1 MALWSSEELKKITSG
16 DVTGKFEVGGV
27 SIDTRTIKPND
38 LFIAVKGST
47 DGHKYIKDAFSKGAS
62 AVLVEKKPKDL
73 SENIPILVVKNSAH
87 ALRQIGV
94 AARKR
99 CKAKVIAITGSVG
112 KTSTKEMIK
121 LALEGQGIIHAAE
134 KSYNNHWGVPL
145 TLANMPEMTKFA
157 IFEIGTSN
165 PGEILPLAQMIRP
178 DVAII
183 TAIAEAHL
191 AAFKSLNEITKE
203 KTSILSALKENGLG
217 IINADED
224 QLSFA
229 GELVSPKIKTFGCT
243 ETADWK
249 LHDIKFFNSK
259 MIYKISAKNEIIYV
273 KINALGV
280 HHAMNSV
287 AALCAI
293 DCIGADLGR
302 AVLKLGYWSSLD
314 GRGARTYLAFEDN
327 SNKIDVILVD
337 ESYNANPASV
347 TSALDVLGVSKAPHP
362 QGRKIAILGDM
373 KELGP
378 KEILFHE
385 NLETCSAIKDIT
397 LVHCV
402 GSLMQALFYR
412 IPEIKRGLWSP
423 DVEHFCINLKDWI
436 KSGDII
442 MVKGSL
448 STGMVLIVDEIKK
461 LGHSIEHLGEEEL

>member
-1 MALWSSEELKKITSG
+1 MALWSSEELKSITSG
-16 DVTGKFEVGGV
+16 DVTGRFEVDGV
-27 SIDTRTIKPND
+27 SIDTRTLKPND

-47 DGHKYIKDAFSKGAS
+47 DGHKYIQDAFSKGAS
-62 AVLVEKKPKDL
+62 AVLVEKKPRDL
-73 SENIPILVVKNSAH
+73 SANCPILVVENSAY
-87 ALRQIGV
+87 ALSQIGI

-145 TLANMPEMTKFA
+145 TLANMPEMTNFA
-157 IFEIGTSN
+157 ILEIGTSN
-165 PGEILPLAQMIRP
+165 PGEILPLAKMIRP

-191 AAFKSLNEITKE
+191 AAFKSLKEITKE
-203 KTSILSALKENGLG
+203 KTSILSALKENGFG
-217 IINADED
+217 IVNADED
-224 QLSFA
+224 HLSFIS
-229 GELVSPKIKTFGCT
+229 ELVNPKIKTFGCT

-259 MIYKISAKNEIIYV
+259 MIYKIRAKQETIYV

-302 AVLKLGYWSSLD
+302 AVLKLGYWRPFD
-314 GRGARTYLAFEDN
+314 GRGTRTYLTLEDN
-327 SNKIDVILVD
+327 SNKIDVVLVD

-347 TSALDVLGVSKAPHP
+347 RSALDVLGVSKTPHP
-362 QGRKIAILGDM
+362 QGRKVAILGDM

-378 KEILFHE
+378 KEILLHE
-385 NLETCSAIKDIT
+385 KLVTCSAIEDIS

-402 GSLMQALFYR
+402 GPLMQALFYK
-412 IPEIKRGLWSP
+412 IPEIKKGLWSP
-423 DVEHFCINLKDWI
+423 DAEHFSVNLKKWI

-448 STGMVLIVDEIKK
+448 STRMVLIVDAIKK
-461 LGHSIEHLGEEEL
+461 LGHSIEHFDEEEL